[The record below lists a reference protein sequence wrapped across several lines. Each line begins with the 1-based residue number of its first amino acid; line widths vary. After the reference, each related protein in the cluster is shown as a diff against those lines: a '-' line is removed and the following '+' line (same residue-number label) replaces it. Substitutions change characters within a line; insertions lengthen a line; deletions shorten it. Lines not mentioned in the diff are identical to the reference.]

1 MRLAPKTPIV
11 SECVG
16 AIAIPSHN
24 PYLSGLPQTSPPT
37 IEETAPSAN
46 FERDLVALIPQ
57 MRAFARSLCNNPFEA
72 DDLAQEA
79 LTKAWKNRGSYQL
92 GTNLKAWTF
101 MIVRNQF
108 YSEKRRS
115 WRSSQLNPEVAER
128 TLVAVDDPVS
138 VLALDDVRQALAMLP
153 DPQREALVMVG
164 AGGLSYEEAAQVA
177 GVAVGTI
184 KSRVSRARIGLQ
196 QLLESGAFARDRA
209 AAGGGRRAAGG
220 GRRDGRDIVRCARS
234 NGDRDRA

>member
-1 MRLAPKTPIV
+1 MPLALQTPDDPK
-11 SECVG
+11 CVG
-16 AIAIPSHN
+16 AVAIPSRR
-24 PYLSGLPQTSPPT
+24 PYLSGLPHASPPIT
-37 IEETAPSAN
+37 DETAPSAD

-57 MRAFARSLCNNPFEA
+57 MRAFARSLCNNPIEA
-72 DDLAQEA
+72 DDLAQDA
-79 LTKAWKNRGSYQL
+79 LAKAWKNRSSYQL

-108 YSEKRRS
+108 YSDKRRS
-115 WRSSQLNPEVAER
+115 WRSSQLDPEVAER
-128 TLVAVDDPVS
+128 TLVAVDDPLS

-177 GVAVGTI
+177 GVAIGTI

-209 AAGGGRRAAGG
+209 AAGGAMGTILSGLPGETADAAKLDAEGR
-220 GRRDGRDIVRCARS
+220 
-234 NGDRDRA
+234 